1 MDARLNDFPEVG
13 KRLKTYRL
21 AAGYTAETLAA
32 AVSKKFPDSGVS
44 RQLVFN
50 IENGRRRMDLSSL
63 IEIARTIN
71 VNPLSILCDLD
82 RPFMR
87 IESGS
92 LSGLTP
98 MGVCRLF
105 GANGFSLCAKE
116 GAPDARQIQVV
127 RTAIELTNQVDSVK
141 EIVEREDPE
150 GSDTGLLFSW
160 VSKTNLLNA
169 LGVELPDAMKDI
181 DSKARKIVP
190 PSHYIF
196 HG

>member
-87 IESGS
+87 I
-92 LSGLTP
+92 
-98 MGVCRLF
+98 GV
-105 GANGFSLCAKE
+105 
-116 GAPDARQIQVV
+116 P
-127 RTAIELTNQVDSVK
+127 
-141 EIVEREDPE
+141 
-150 GSDTGLLFSW
+150 
-160 VSKTNLLNA
+160 
-169 LGVELPDAMKDI
+169 
-181 DSKARKIVP
+181 
-190 PSHYIF
+190 
-196 HG
+196 